1 MWWLIA
7 VIAAVDFAWA
17 DVVGLHLA
25 PIGILPP
32 LLSTLVLLAAAHLL
46 RRRGPDRPAVALV
59 VATAQLIASF
69 AVCGVLSYLAFT
81 TNRPLVDR
89 ELAALDALCGFDWP
103 RTVAWVQAHP
113 ALDRLL
119 GVAYLAIIPELLIIV
134 VLLGALRPERIR
146 ALIATSIIA
155 LLLVIAVSAVAPA
168 ADAYYYWRL
177 SHPELIDEIPIGDH
191 FALRAGVLHEIDLR
205 RLQGL
210 VTFPSYHVVLALLFI
225 WAVRGIKW
233 LLPLSLAFNAIVVVS
248 TLSAGGHYMIDAPG
262 GLVVTLIAI
271 ALHRAAARGL
281 AAAPILAASLAQA
294 SKEPAMRKPLA
305 ALLADRSGT
314 TAVEYGLLVALLT
327 LAIVGSIT
335 TVYNDIGGLFN
346 TIAADLQNSPAG

>member
-1 MWWLIA
+1 
-7 VIAAVDFAWA
+7 
-17 DVVGLHLA
+17 
-25 PIGILPP
+25 
-32 LLSTLVLLAAAHLL
+32 
-46 RRRGPDRPAVALV
+46 
-59 VATAQLIASF
+59 
-69 AVCGVLSYLAFT
+69 
-81 TNRPLVDR
+81 
-89 ELAALDALCGFDWP
+89 
-103 RTVAWVQAHP
+103 
-113 ALDRLL
+113 
-119 GVAYLAIIPELLIIV
+119 
-134 VLLGALRPERIR
+134 RPERIR

-191 FALRAGVLHEIDLR
+191 FAIRAGVLHEIDLR

-210 VTFPSYHVVLALLFI
+210 VTFPSYHIVLALLFI

-262 GLVVTLIAI
+262 GLVVTVIAI
-271 ALHRAAARGL
+271 ALHRAAVRGL

-314 TAVEYGLLVALLT
+314 TAVEYGLLVALL
-327 LAIVGSIT
+327 
-335 TVYNDIGGLFN
+335 
-346 TIAADLQNSPAG
+346 P

>member
-1 MWWLIA
+1 EQGNRPPSNAPALPVPCASSPAAAREIAAMWWLIA
-7 VIAAVDFAWA
+7 AIAVVDFAWA

-119 GVAYLAIIPELLIIV
+119 GVAYFAIIPELVIIV

-168 ADAYYYWRL
+168 PDAYYYWRL

-205 RLQGL
+205 HLQGL

-248 TLSAGGHYMIDAPG
+248 
-262 GLVVTLIAI
+262 
-271 ALHRAAARGL
+271 
-281 AAAPILAASLAQA
+281 
-294 SKEPAMRKPLA
+294 
-305 ALLADRSGT
+305 
-314 TAVEYGLLVALLT
+314 
-327 LAIVGSIT
+327 
-335 TVYNDIGGLFN
+335 
-346 TIAADLQNSPAG
+346 